1 MEKLDVTQAH
11 QDTEIEVLNNA
22 VTRAEKDL
30 ELKLNKNDATR
41 IWKHFQRFAEYNDLK
56 ELYSKCLPELAK
68 FEQKIANFQL
78 EYDKNQLVIGRFDE
92 VVATKSSKN
101 QIS

>member
-1 MEKLDVTQAH
+1 MEKLDTTQAH

-22 VTRAEKDL
+22 VSRAEKDL

-78 EYDKNQLVIGRFDE
+78 EYDKNQLMIGRFDE

-101 QIS
+101 